1 MTTLTASSLVAS
13 IILVAGLPACA
24 QAPAGGAKEAGSS
37 PPAAASTN
45 ALVGSARAASPASP
59 AAAMLRFP
67 AVGPTHICFSY
78 ANDLWLV
85 PRAGGVATPL
95 ASPPGLESLPRFS
108 PDGKTIAF
116 VGNYDGNR
124 DIYTLPVTGGVPFRV
139 THHPAAESLAGWSP
153 DGQKLLFFTSAMQ
166 GIARQTRL
174 FTVPATGGMPEPLP
188 MPYAAFGSFSPD
200 GSKIAY
206 NPLSIDTRTWK
217 RYRGGMAPDVWIFDL
232 NANTAKQITDWEG
245 TDTLPMWHGDSIY
258 YLSDQG
264 PEHRLNIWKH
274 DTGSGKHTQVTTFKD
289 DDVRWP
295 SLGPGD
301 NAEGEIVFQLGA
313 EMRLL
318 NLTTAQSRAVSVEI
332 PGARASIRPRTV
344 DASRHIQGYDLSPT
358 GKRVALAAR
367 GEIWS
372 APAKEGTVR
381 NLTRTQG
388 VNERSPA
395 WSPDGRWIAYFSDAT
410 GEYELYV
417 RPSDAKEPEA
427 KKDDKKD
434 EGTGDEK
441 PEAAKGAP
449 DSKAEPKAEPRKLT
463 SLGEGFRFNPT
474 WSPDSK
480 RIAFTDMA
488 NRLWLTSVES
498 GETKEVVRDEN
509 DQMPTFSW
517 SSDSNWIAL
526 TLSDNPT
533 RNAAVWLYDV
543 RTGEKTRVT
552 DPMFPSGS
560 PAFDREGEFLYYITT
575 RSVDS
580 PLYSPLDGS
589 FVYAGLDTIVA
600 LPLRKDVKNPYAPKS
615 DEEEYK
621 KDEKKPAK
629 DDAKK
634 DEGKKDDAKKDE
646 PKGDEAA
653 KGDGEKASEDKG
665 EKKPEKKSDK
675 KDEKKDKKK
684 EVKIDLAGAEARAIT
699 LPIAKGDFGALTVS
713 HDGKLVYVR
722 RERFQNPDDD
732 EPSGGGIK
740 LFDPKPKDDEKK
752 AKEELIVAA
761 NGYSMS
767 GDGKKLAVMKDG
779 GVSVLEVAAGG
790 GKATKAPTA
799 GAMQLTIDPRTEWK
813 QIFDDAW
820 RLYRDYFYE
829 PTMHGC
835 DWKAIGKHYKDMID
849 DCSTR
854 EDVNWVIAELISEL
868 NVGHAY
874 VTGPGEIEGGP
885 STPVGLL
892 GCDYELDHAA
902 GAYKISRIYA
912 GGVFDYDA
920 RSPLA
925 SVDVK
930 EGDYLLAVDGVPVD
944 ASMDPW
950 AAMIAKAGKPTT
962 ITVGAAPAL
971 DGTERQVLVKPID
984 NEGGLRYRAW
994 IEHNRQYVLEK
1005 SGGKLAYVHVP
1016 DTGLNGQNNLFRQ
1029 FFGQRF
1035 LPGMIIDERWNG
1047 GGQLP
1052 NRFIELLNRPVT
1064 NAWAKRYA
1072 RPEISPFGGHFGP
1085 KAMLINGQAG
1095 SGGDCFPAYF
1105 RIAKLGPIIGKRT
1118 WGGLV
1123 GIGGKPPFVDGGS
1136 VSVPEFAFFKL
1147 NGTWGIEGH
1156 GVDPDIDVTDDPAK
1170 MLTGGDPQLDAA
1182 IDALLKELAK
1192 NPPPSIEHN
1201 PPGPNRSGMGIDP
1214 KDK

>member
-1 MTTLTASSLVAS
+1 MTNLNASSLVAA
-13 IILVAGLPACA
+13 IVLVAALPACA
-24 QAPAGGAKEAGSS
+24 QVPAPSPKGAQPAAPAPASTSALAG
-37 PPAAASTN
+37 AAA
-45 ALVGSARAASPASP
+45 PASP

-95 ASPPGLESLPRFS
+95 AGPPGLESLPRFS
-108 PDGKTIAF
+108 PDGKTLAF

-124 DIYTLPVTGGVPFRV
+124 DVYTVPVSGGVPFRV
-139 THHPAAESLAGWSP
+139 THHPGAESLAGWTP
-153 DGQKLLFFTSAMQ
+153 DGQRLLFFTNALQ

-174 FTVPATGGMPEPLP
+174 FTVPVTGGMPEPLP
-188 MPYAAFGSFSPD
+188 MPYSAFGSFSPD
-200 GSKIAY
+200 GSKVAF
-206 NPLSIDTRTWK
+206 NTLSIDTRTWK
-217 RYRGGMAPDVWIFDL
+217 RYRGGMAPDLWIFDL
-232 NANTAKQITDWEG
+232 KANTSKQITDWEG
-245 TDTLPMWHGDSIY
+245 TDTLPMWHADSIY
-258 YLSDQG
+258 YLCDQG
-264 PEHRLNIWKH
+264 PEHRLNIWKY
-274 DTGSGKHTQVTTFKD
+274 DTATARHSQVTAFAD
-289 DDVRWP
+289 NDVRWP

-301 NAEGEIVFQLGA
+301 NAEGEIVFQLGT

-318 NLTTAQSRAVSVEI
+318 NLKTAQSHAVNVEI
-332 PGARASIRPRTV
+332 PGARASIRARTV
-344 DASRHIQGYDLSPT
+344 DASRNIQGYDLSPT

-381 NLTRTQG
+381 NLTRTPG
-388 VNERSPA
+388 ANERYPA

-427 KKDDKKD
+427 KQDDKKD
-434 EGTGDEK
+434 EG
-441 PEAAKGAP
+441 AGAE
-449 DSKAEPKAEPRKLT
+449 KAEPPKPAEKALAEPRPEPRKLT
-463 SLGEGFRFNPT
+463 SLGAGFRYNPT

-480 RIAFTDMA
+480 WIAFTDMA
-488 NRLWLTSVES
+488 NRLWLTNAES
-498 GETKEVVRDEN
+498 GETKDLVRDEN
-509 DQMPTFSW
+509 DQMPSFSW

-526 TLSDNPT
+526 ALTDNPT
-533 RNAAVWLYDV
+533 RNGAIWLYDV
-543 RTGEKTRVT
+543 RTGAKTRVT

-560 PAFDREGEFLYYITT
+560 PAFDRAGDFLYYITT

-600 LPLRKDVKNPYAPKS
+600 LPLRKDVKNPYAPRS

-621 KDEKKPAK
+621 QDDKKPTK
-629 DDAKK
+629 GGDAKK
-634 DEGKKDDAKKDE
+634 DEKKDE
-646 PKGDEAA
+646 PQDATPA
-653 KGDGEKASEDKG
+653 EDKSDEPANAEG
-665 EKKPEKKSDK
+665 EKKPEKKGPK
-675 KDEKKDKKK
+675 KAPKK
-684 EVKIDLAGAEARAIT
+684 EVKIDLAGAEARVIT
-699 LPIAKGDFGALTVS
+699 LPVPKGDLGALNVS
-713 HDGKLVYVR
+713 HDGKLVFVR
-722 RERFQNPDDD
+722 RDRFQNPDDD
-732 EPSGGGIK
+732 EPSGGGIR

-752 AKEELIVAA
+752 AKEELIFAA
-761 NGYSMS
+761 NGYSLS
-767 GDGKKLAVMKDG
+767 ADAKKLAVLKDG
-779 GVSVLEVAAGG
+779 AVSVLEIAPGG

-799 GAMQLTIDPRTEWK
+799 GAMPLSIDPRTEWK

-820 RLYRDYFYE
+820 RLYRDFFYE

-835 DWKAIGKHYKDMID
+835 DWKAIGQHYKDMID
-849 DCSTR
+849 DCATR

-874 VTGPGEIEGGP
+874 VTGPGDIEGSP
-885 STPVGLL
+885 STSVGLL
-892 GCDYELDHAA
+892 GCDYQLDRAA
-902 GAYKISRIYA
+902 NAYRISRIYS
-912 GGVFDYDA
+912 GGPFDYDA
-920 RSPLA
+920 RSPLVA
-925 SVDVK
+925 ADAK
-930 EGDYLLAVDGVPVD
+930 EGDYLLAVDGVSVD
-944 ASMDPW
+944 AALDPW
-950 AAMIAKAGKPTT
+950 AALIAKAGKPTT
-962 ITVGAAPAL
+962 ITLNTRPTL
-971 DGTERQVLVKPID
+971 DGSERHVLVRPID
-984 NEGGLRYRAW
+984 SETALRYRAW
-994 IEHNRQYVLEK
+994 VEHNRQYVLEK
-1005 SGGKLAYVHVP
+1005 SAGRLAYVHVP

-1035 LPGMIIDERWNG
+1035 LPAMIIDERWNG

-1105 RIAKLGPIIGKRT
+1105 RLARLGPLIGKRT

-1123 GIGGKPPFVDGGS
+1123 GIGGKPPFVDNGS
-1136 VSVPEFAFFKL
+1136 VSVPEFAYFKL
-1147 NGTWGIEGH
+1147 DGTWGIEGH
-1156 GVDPDIDVTDDPAK
+1156 GVDPDVDVTDDPAK
-1170 MLTGGDPQLDAA
+1170 MLSGADPQLDAA
-1182 IDALLKELAK
+1182 IDYLMKELAK
-1192 NPPPSIEHN
+1192 NPPIAIENN
-1201 PPGPNRSGMGIDP
+1201 PPGPNRSGMGIEA